1 MSCACEQRRA
11 QKTKSAGR
19 VRRKRTTN
27 QASDEHEREQAL
39 QMKYRPEIDG
49 LRALAVLPVIFY
61 HAGVET
67 MAGGFVG
74 VDVFF
79 VISGFLITT
88 IIASELNNKQ
98 FSIVSFYERRA
109 RRILPALLVVLAVTT
124 VLATSIM
131 LPYELVTYGQGLIG
145 AVLFVSNIV
154 LWKQAGY
161 FAPDAEINPL
171 LHTWSLGVEEQY
183 YLFFPLALMVIWR
196 FRRQWALPLLV
207 LATLGSL
214 GLAEWASTRMP
225 SANFYLLPTRIWELM
240 IGAMLALWLM
250 RRAQPQGAIAQC
262 ISLLG
267 LVLIAVGIF
276 AYNDQTPFPSLYAVV
291 PVLGAAAIILAATPA
306 TLAGKW
312 LASKPLVMV
321 GLISYSAYLWHQP
334 LMAFARLLAP
344 DNHPAKAVMLALA
357 LLSLVL
363 AWLTWKFVE
372 QPFRNKQRFGSNWIF
387 SASLAG
393 SVVAVLLGVGLVAS
407 KGLLNQYPQ
416 QEWPIVEKTNI
427 QLGEYVAEAL
437 SKIQGRPIEDD
448 KPALVIVGDSFSQ
461 DFYNMLR
468 ENSAFPQYQHVAL
481 FVPARCQV
489 FYGKP
494 YAEIEHHIAE
504 GDRVMCARS
513 ILTDQQVETIRKAD
527 VVVFASK
534 WEAWSA
540 AIMGESLAAM
550 ALPEHTQVMVLGT
563 KQFEENRRVLLSEF
577 RSAGGTP
584 VRPID
589 ADILE
594 INQTL
599 KQSVQGYPFIDI
611 ATGFCH
617 QGCPLFT
624 TDGSPISYDGAHLTQ
639 AGARTIGSYLL
650 THTPLQQYAPASDAA
665 MAAPHKQ

>member
-1 MSCACEQRRA
+1 MSCACEQSRTQTA
-11 QKTKSAGR
+11 KSASRVGR
-19 VRRKRTTN
+19 KQIAN
-27 QASDEHEREQAL
+27 QASDEHEHESAYK
-39 QMKYRPEIDG
+39 MKYRPEIDG

-67 MAGGFVG
+67 MAGGFIG

-88 IIASELNNKQ
+88 IIASELNSQQ

-109 RRILPALLVVLAVTT
+109 RRILPALIVVLAITS
-124 VLATSIM
+124 VLAVSIM
-131 LPYELVTYGQGLIG
+131 LPFELVNYGKGLVG

-161 FAPDAEINPL
+161 FAAEAEMNPL

-196 FRRQWALPLLV
+196 FRSQWALPLLM

-240 IGAMLALWLM
+240 SGAMLALWLM
-250 RRAQPQGAIAQC
+250 RRAQPQGLAAQL
-262 ISLLG
+262 ISMLG
-267 LVLIAVGIF
+267 IMLIAACVF
-276 AYNDQTPFPSLYAVV
+276 TYNDQTPFPSLYTIV
-291 PVLGAAAIILAATPA
+291 PVLGAAAIILAASPA

-321 GLISYSAYLWHQP
+321 GLMSYSAYLWHQP
-334 LMAFARLLAP
+334 MMAFARILAAE
-344 DNHPAKAVMLALA
+344 NHPSMAVMLALA

-363 AWLTWKFVE
+363 AWGTWKYVE
-372 QPFRNKQRFGSNWIF
+372 QPFRNKHRFNRNWIF
-387 SASLAG
+387 TASFTASAL
-393 SVVAVLLGVGLVAS
+393 AVLLGVGLVVS
-407 KGLLNQYPQ
+407 KGLLSQYPEK
-416 QEWPIVEKTNI
+416 EWPIVEKTNVKF
-427 QLGEYVAEAL
+427 GEYVVAAHSMIL
-437 SKIQGRPIEDD
+437 AHPIEED
-448 KPALVIVGDSFSQ
+448 KPVLVIVGDSFSQ

-468 ENSAFPQYQHVAL
+468 ENNAFMQYQHVAL

-504 GDRVMCARS
+504 GDRAMCARS

-563 KQFEENRRVLLSEF
+563 KQFEKNRRVLLSEF
-577 RSAGGTP
+577 RQAGVTP
-584 VRPID
+584 TRPLD

-594 INQTL
+594 INRTL

-624 TDGSPISYDGAHLTQ
+624 ADGSPISYDGAHLTR
-639 AGARTIGSYLL
+639 AGARAIGRYLL
-650 THTPLQQYAPASDAA
+650 AHTPLQQYAPASDAA
-665 MAAPHKQ
+665 MAAPH